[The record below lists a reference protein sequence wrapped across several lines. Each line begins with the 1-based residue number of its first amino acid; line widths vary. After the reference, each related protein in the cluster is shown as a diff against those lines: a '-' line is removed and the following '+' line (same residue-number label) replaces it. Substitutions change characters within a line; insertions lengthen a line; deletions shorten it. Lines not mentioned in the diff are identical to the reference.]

1 MTHNNRI
8 GFQSDE
14 TTSEQQFIITECN
27 PSCNDAHCFQ
37 ILGQP
42 DGLLGRVNLDFDELK
57 RNRGY
62 QMKQRTVKFSGSFAI
77 NLSDKI
83 GIET

>member
-1 MTHNNRI
+1 MTHNNNRI

-42 DGLLGRVNLDFDELK
+42 DGLLVGPVL
-57 RNRGY
+57 
-62 QMKQRTVKFSGSFAI
+62 I
-77 NLSDKI
+77 
-83 GIET
+83 

>member
-42 DGLLGRVNLDFDELK
+42 DGLLGRVNLDFNELK
-57 RNRGY
+57 RNRGN
-62 QMKQRTVKFSGSFAI
+62 QMKH
-77 NLSDKI
+77 
-83 GIET
+83 ETENCQILWEFCH